1 MANQKVLIIDDG
13 KTIRMQIREML
24 PKSTFEVLEA
34 KDGLEGINMIKQEI
48 PNLILLDFFMPKM
61 NGWEVLEKMKENAEI
76 SDIPVVLMSG
86 KKEEVLGKIPHLF
99 EQYEFIEKPFD
110 QKVLI
115 TAIKSAFVKAK
126 ERKQTPVKTVSK
138 PVVTHSETIGVQSS
152 DEIPGL
158 KAEIKLLKDQNAK
171 INQEIEALKKQ
182 MSQILT
188 FVKQKLS

>member
-61 NGWEVLEKMKENAEI
+61 NGWEVIEKMKEHSEI
-76 SDIPVVLMSG
+76 SAIPLVLMSG
-86 KKEEVLGKIPHLF
+86 KKEEVLVKIPHLF
-99 EQYEFIEKPFD
+99 EQYEFLEKPFD

-126 ERKQTPVKTVSK
+126 ERKQTPVKIIS
-138 PVVTHSETIGVQSS
+138 QL
-152 DEIPGL
+152 DEIQGL

-171 INQEIEALKKQ
+171 MHHEIESLKKQ
-182 MSQILT
+182 MNQILN

>member
-24 PKSTFEVLEA
+24 PQSTFEVLEA

-61 NGWEVLEKMKENAEI
+61 NGWEVIEKMKDHAEI
-76 SDIPVVLMSG
+76 SEIPLVLMSG
-86 KKEEVLGKIPHLF
+86 KKEEVLDKIPHLF
-99 EQYEFIEKPFD
+99 EQYEFLEKPFD
-110 QKVLI
+110 QKILI

-126 ERKQTPVKTVSK
+126 ERKQTPVKTISK
-138 PVVTHSETIGVQSS
+138 PVVTHSGKIGVHSS
-152 DEIPGL
+152 DEIQGL

-171 INQEIEALKKQ
+171 MHHEIESLKKQ
-182 MSQILT
+182 MS
-188 FVKQKLS
+188 